1 MTMIES
7 PRVPDHLRV
16 YAIGDIHGRADLLRT
31 LLDKI
36 QDDAARAPD
45 GERRIVFLGD
55 YVDRGPNSKGVI
67 DTLLAGPPPG
77 FSACHLSG
85 NHEHMLLK
93 FLDRP
98 ESGSHWLWNGGMET
112 LRSYGVDFESDLP
125 ALRDR
130 LAAAL
135 PKSHHDLL
143 RALRM
148 YEEIGDYAFVHAGVR
163 PGVAIADQDLEDLLW
178 IRDEFL
184 TSDADF
190 GKVVVHGHTPTRQPV
205 LAANRIGLDTGAFS
219 SGRLS
224 AVVLSGATRRILST

>member
-1 MTMIES
+1 MTA
-7 PRVPDHLRV
+7 PRVPDPLRV
-16 YAIGDIHGRADLLRT
+16 YAVGDIHGRADLLRI

-36 QDDAARAPD
+36 QEDAARA
-45 GERRIVFLGD
+45 GGAERRIVFLGD

-67 DTLLAGPPPG
+67 ELLLAPPAG
-77 FSACHLSG
+77 FSCAHLRG
-85 NHEHMLLK
+85 NHEDMLLT

-98 ESGSHWLWNGGMET
+98 ESGNHWLWNGGKET
-112 LRSYGVDFESDLP
+112 LRSYGVDPDSDLS

-130 LAAAL
+130 LAAAM
-135 PKSHHDLL
+135 PETHHAFL
-143 RALRM
+143 RNLALR
-148 YEEIGDYAFVHAGVR
+148 EEIGDYAFVHAGVR
-163 PGVAIADQDLEDLLW
+163 PGIPIAEQDNEDLLW

-224 AVVLSGATRRILST
+224 AVVLAGATRRILST

>member
-1 MTMIES
+1 MTAA

-16 YAIGDIHGRADLLRT
+16 YAVGDIHGRADLLRI
-31 LLDKI
+31 LLDMI
-36 QDDAARAPD
+36 QEDAARAPA
-45 GERRIVFLGD
+45 GPQRRIVFLGD
-55 YVDRGPNSKGVI
+55 YVDRGPDSKGVI
-67 DTLLAGPPPG
+67 DTLLAKAPAG

-85 NHEHMLLK
+85 NHEDMLLT

-98 ESGSHWLWNGGMET
+98 ESGSHWLWNGGNET
-112 LRSYGVDFESDLP
+112 LRSYGVDTESDLP

-130 LAAAL
+130 FRAAL
-135 PKSHHDLL
+135 PTPHYDFL
-143 RALRM
+143 RTLRM
-148 YEEIGDYAFVHAGVR
+148 HEVIGDYAFVHAGVR
-163 PGVAIADQDLEDLLW
+163 PGVAIADQDPADLLW

-184 TSDADF
+184 TSDAEF

-219 SGRLS
+219 SGHLS